1 MSINHNSLQ
10 PSTSEVSAK
19 ENNPRSLV
27 EKAMSVAAYLLN
39 KFGNT
44 PDFYRDIRTPVV
56 ERWMNESFPEVVQKL
71 QAENSYEDFRNRL
84 DAYLEVLF
92 CAACRAEQILEHG
105 SCDALEDDSL
115 GHRIFSGLAPR
126 IPGSNIELADEETL
140 LVALLI
146 DRFRSPGEGH
156 DYSLRSVAR
165 HTNIWAPKGLWEH
178 CDVTKFKGAGI
189 DVAHLLTREHF
200 PRAMLACTREEFA
213 LVIDVPTTISPSSLV
228 SPRHIQAVSL
238 QTPNSQ
244 YELFVRLASCPFL
257 IPLSANEE
265 ALSLFRNYL
274 AVLYLHGDDAILVE
288 YPWTPVTDFTALMD
302 ENAYVDIPPD
312 EDIVGPAPADF
323 KAMHPDAIWI
333 SEIRSMPLL
342 AGPQPAQRSRRPFSH
357 PDDEPIPF

>member
-27 EKAMSVAAYLLN
+27 EKAMSTAAYLLN
-39 KFGNT
+39 RFGNT

-92 CAACRAEQILEHG
+92 SAACSAEQIIEHG

-115 GHRIFSGLAPR
+115 GHRIFSGLASR
-126 IPGSNIELADEETL
+126 IATSNIEVADEETL

-146 DRFRSPGEGH
+146 DRFRLLGEGH

-165 HTNIWAPKGLWEH
+165 HTEIWKPENLSSQ
-178 CDVTKFKGAGI
+178 CDIIKFKAASI
-189 DVAHLLTREHF
+189 DVAHVLSREHF
-200 PRAMLACTREEFA
+200 PRGMLSYTSEEFA
-213 LVIDVPTTISPSSLV
+213 LVINVPTTISPSSLV

-244 YELFVRLASCPFL
+244 YELFVGLASCPFL

-274 AVLYLHGDDAILVE
+274 TVLYLQGDDAILVE
-288 YPWTPVTDFTALMD
+288 YPWTPVTDFTAFMSENDYMD
-302 ENAYVDIPPD
+302 SPPD
-312 EDIVGPAPADF
+312 GDIIGPAPADF
-323 KAMHPDAIWI
+323 KAMHPDVIWI

>member
-19 ENNPRSLV
+19 ENDSRSLV
-27 EKAMSVAAYLLN
+27 EKAMSAAAYLLN

-44 PDFYRDIRTPVV
+44 PDFYRDVRTPVV

-115 GHRIFSGLAPR
+115 GHRIFSGLASR
-126 IPGSNIELADEETL
+126 IATSNIEVADEEAL

-146 DRFRSPGEGH
+146 DRFRLPGEGH
-156 DYSLRSVAR
+156 DYSVRSVAR
-165 HTNIWAPKGLWEH
+165 HTEIWKPENLWSQ
-178 CDVTKFKGAGI
+178 CDIIKFKAASI
-189 DVAHLLTREHF
+189 DVAHVLSREHF
-200 PRAMLACTREEFA
+200 PRGMLSYTSEEFA
-213 LVIDVPTTISPSSLV
+213 LVIDVPTTVSPSSLV
-228 SPRHIQAVSL
+228 APRHIKAANLS
-238 QTPNSQ
+238 TPHSQ

-257 IPLSANEE
+257 IPLFANKDV
-265 ALSLFRNYL
+265 LSLFRNYL

-288 YPWTPVTDFTALMD
+288 YPWTPVTDFTAFMD
-302 ENAYVDIPPD
+302 ENAYVDTPPD
-312 EDIVGPAPADF
+312 EDIVGCDPADF

-333 SEIRSMPLL
+333 SEVRPMPLL
-342 AGPQPAQRSRRPFSH
+342 VGSQLPRRSRLPFSH